1 MFFLDT
7 VTIPK
12 IENATLII
20 TKKKAYLHQLNDEN
34 ISIIE
39 HKIQIVHSDSK
50 KDEEIAVIIDEFIID
65 CLDIYYSVKIDSQ
78 NITFDDKV
86 VYEYEQGT
94 ITELETRK
102 ESLVFS
108 MSIPEKIILE
118 DEIQVKISVSND
130 GYFIIDD
137 DCGKIIKIKI
147 LNFFKKNKFNFLKF
161 NSSFLKDFFN
171 ENPKKFCKVFTSD
184 EFPLCFETFDKRT
197 FISPII

>member
-34 ISIIE
+34 TSIIE

>member
-1 MFFLDT
+1 MFFLDST
-7 VTIPK
+7 TIPK
-12 IENATLII
+12 IENTTLVII
-20 TKKKAYLHQLNDEN
+20 KKNAFLHQVNDEN
-34 ISIIE
+34 TTITE
-39 HKIQIVHSDSK
+39 HKIPIIHSDSK
-50 KDEEIAVIIDEFIID
+50 KDEEIAVIINDFIID
-65 CLDIYYSVKIDSQ
+65 CLNIYCSLKIDRT

-86 VYEYEQGT
+86 VYEYEQGA
-94 ITELETRK
+94 ITELETMK
-102 ESLVFS
+102 ESLIFS

-147 LNFFKKNKFNFLKF
+147 LNFFKKNKFKCLNLNSTFLKE
-161 NSSFLKDFFN
+161 FFN

-197 FISPII
+197 FISPIV

>member
-1 MFFLDT
+1 MFFLDST
-7 VTIPK
+7 TIPK
-12 IENATLII
+12 IENATLVI
-20 TKKKAYLHQLNDEN
+20 TKKKAFLHQLNDEN
-34 ISIIE
+34 TSITE
-39 HKIQIVHSDSK
+39 HTIPIIHLDSK
-50 KDEEIAVIIDEFIID
+50 KDEEIAVIIDDFIID
-65 CLDIYYSVKIDSQ
+65 CLDVYCSIKIDRT

-86 VYEYEQGT
+86 VYEYEQGS
-94 ITELETRK
+94 ITELETKK
-102 ESLVFS
+102 ESLIFS

-118 DEIQVKISVSND
+118 DEIQVKISVSPD

-137 DCGKIIKIKI
+137 DCGKLIKIKI

-161 NSSFLKDFFN
+161 NSTFLKEFFD

>member
-34 ISIIE
+34 TSITE
-39 HKIQIVHSDSK
+39 HTIPIIHLDSK
-50 KDEEIAVIIDEFIID
+50 KDEEIAVIIDDFIID
-65 CLDIYYSVKIDSQ
+65 CLDIYCSIKIDRT

-86 VYEYEQGT
+86 VYEYEQGN
-94 ITELETRK
+94 ITELETKK
-102 ESLVFS
+102 ESLIFG

-161 NSSFLKDFFN
+161 NSTFLKDFFN
-171 ENPKKFCKVFTSD
+171 EHPKKFCKVFTSN
-184 EFPLCFETFDKRT
+184 EFPICFETFDKRT
-197 FISPII
+197 FISPIV